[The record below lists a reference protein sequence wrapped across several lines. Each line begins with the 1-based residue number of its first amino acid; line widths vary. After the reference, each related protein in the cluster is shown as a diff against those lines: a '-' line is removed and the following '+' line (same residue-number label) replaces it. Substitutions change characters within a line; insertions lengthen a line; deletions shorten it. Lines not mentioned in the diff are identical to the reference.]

1 MALSGESVPSEPIR
15 SETTEARAAS
25 SAALQHGNPI
35 RFERCIPEAARLSRT
50 KTVQDF
56 DLAQYLKVS
65 AGHAAANP
73 SGTIGIVPARYQQW
87 LKSAIK
93 MMMGIGT
100 PSRKSKIERIVKHP
114 QLVL

>member
-35 RFERCIPEAARLSRT
+35 RFERCIPEARLSRT

-73 SGTIGIVPARYQQW
+73 SGTIGIVPAWYQQW

-100 PSRKSKIERIVKHP
+100 PSRKSKIERIVKPP